1 LMGLLAAYSA
11 LARSVGLPGAAFVA
25 WADLWMW
32 AVPIGII
39 FCPLLALFPDGRLPS
54 RRWRWVLWCG
64 AGYFACAVA
73 GNAFRPGPMP
83 GSGVR
88 NPLGIEG
95 ATGLMDGALA
105 LAVVTGL
112 GAMLG
117 GLAALTVRFRRGG
130 PVERQQLK
138 WFLCAAALL
147 PVAVV
152 VGEWREQQ
160 LFPIV
165 APIAFGLFPVAAG
178 MAVLRYRL
186 YDIDRIVSRTLSYA
200 VVTALLGGMYVA
212 GVFLLT
218 PAVAGIGGGS
228 QVAVAASTL
237 GVAVAFG
244 PVRRR
249 VQGVV
254 DRRFNRARYD
264 AERTIAGFAG
274 RLRDEVDLD
283 QLTTELMGVV
293 SRSIEPA
300 AASLWLRQEAP
311 R

>member
-1 LMGLLAAYSA
+1 
-11 LARSVGLPGAAFVA
+11 V
-25 WADLWMW
+25 
-32 AVPIGII
+32 
-39 FCPLLALFPDGRLPS
+39 LFPDGRLPS

-64 AGYFACAVA
+64 AGYFASAVA

-88 NPLGIEG
+88 NPFGIEG

-130 PVERQQLK
+130 AVER
-138 WFLCAAALL
+138 
-147 PVAVV
+147 
-152 VGEWREQQ
+152 QQ

-165 APIAFGLFPVAAG
+165 TPIAFGLSPVAVG

-186 YDIDRIVSRTLSYA
+186 YDIDRIVSRTVSYA

-218 PAVAGIGGGS
+218 PAVSGIGGGS
-228 QVAVAASTL
+228 QAAVAASTL

-264 AERTIAGFAG
+264 AQRTVEAFAAQV
-274 RLRDEVDLD
+274 RSALDLD
-283 QLTTELMGVV
+283 ELAGELASVTPRTV
-293 SRSIEPA
+293 EPSQA
-300 AASLWLRQEAP
+300 PVWIRPGPVAS
-311 R
+311 